1 MKLMGHF
8 IGSVRV
14 TPHVRLSVDPLVGWL
29 VGRTVCQYFLK
40 GGMLNFN
47 APRGALVCTKAAL
60 NYMTFTLGGQ
70 LAITP
75 YSTFVYKGERKEIF
89 KEGWI

>member
-47 APRGALVCTKAAL
+47 APRGALACTKAAL
-60 NYMTFTLGGQ
+60 NYMTFMLGGQ

-75 YSTFVYKGERKEIF
+75 YSTCVQRRKE
-89 KEGWI
+89 KRV